1 MTNDETRM
9 TKEARMPNARVLR
22 HWGFVILSSFVL
34 PHSSFCDD
42 VIARIGDIELHAAD
56 IENPGTLDVA
66 SLRKLAEAML
76 VQRLVLKEALE
87 KKWDQQPETQKLIQ
101 NTREAAIADSYLKK
115 LSQPP
120 DSFPSETE
128 LKAAYEAAKPSLQQ
142 PKSFHLAQIFVSED
156 RLEAVK
162 ARLKADPTS
171 FAQIAREMSEHQSSA
186 KRDGEIGWLTE
197 AQIQPEI
204 LARLPKLAL
213 NVISEPLKLGDG
225 WHILKVLDVRE
236 AHTPFLEQ
244 VREPLTRRLRAEKAR
259 SNMQAYMTELLHNH
273 PVDLDGVALSKLAR
287 P

>member
-1 MTNDETRM
+1 
-9 TKEARMPNARVLR
+9 MPNARVLR

-259 SNMQAYMTELLHNH
+259 TNMQAYMTEMLHKH
-273 PVDLDGVALSKLAR
+273 PVALDGVALSKLAR

>member
-1 MTNDETRM
+1 MTNDESRM
-9 TKEARMPNARVLR
+9 TNEARMPNAKGLR
-22 HWGFVILSSFVL
+22 HWGFVIVASFVL

-42 VIARIGDIELHAAD
+42 VIARIGEIELHASE
-56 IENPGTLDVA
+56 IENPGTLDAA

-76 VQRLVLKEALE
+76 LQRLVLKEALA
-87 KKWDQQPETQKLIQ
+87 KKWDKEPGTQKLIQ

-120 DSFPSETE
+120 ASFPSENE
-128 LKAAYEAAKPSLQQ
+128 LKAAYEAAKPSLTQS
-142 PKSFHLAQIFVSED
+142 KSFHLAQIFVSED

-162 ARLKADPTS
+162 ARLKADPAS

-186 KRDGEIGWLTE
+186 KRDGDIGWLTE

-244 VREPLTRRLRAEKAR
+244 VREPLTLRLRAEKAR
-259 SNMQAYMTELLHNH
+259 ANMQAYVTEMLRNH
-273 PVDLDGVALSKLAR
+273 PVALDGVALSKLAR

>member
-1 MTNDETRM
+1 MTKETRM
-9 TKEARMPNARVLR
+9 PSARVLR

-42 VIARIGDIELHAAD
+42 VIARIGEIELHATD
-56 IENPGTLDVA
+56 IENPGTLDAA
-66 SLRKLAEAML
+66 SLRKLAEAIL

-101 NTREAAIADSYLKK
+101 NTREAAIADSYLKN
-115 LSQPP
+115 LCQPP
-120 DSFPSETE
+120 DSFPSEPE

-142 PKSFHLAQIFVSED
+142 PRSFHLAQIFISED
-156 RLEAVK
+156 RLETVK

-186 KRDGEIGWLTE
+186 KRDGDIGWLTE

-244 VREPLTRRLRAEKAR
+244 VRELLTQRLRAEKAR
-259 SNMQAYMTELLHNH
+259 SNMQAYMTEMLQKH
-273 PVDLDGVALSKLAR
+273 PVALDGVALSKLAR

>member
-1 MTNDETRM
+1 MNADCRM
-9 TKEARMPNARVLR
+9 MHGIRVLL
-22 HWGFVILSSFVL
+22 FSAFLI
-34 PHSSFCDD
+34 PHSSFAEGD

-87 KKWDQQPETQKLIQ
+87 KKWEQQPETQKLIQ
-101 NTREAAIADSYLKK
+101 NTREATIADSYLKK
-115 LSQPP
+115 LCQPP

-142 PKSFHLAQIFVSED
+142 PRSFHLAQIFISED

-162 ARLKADPTS
+162 ARLKTDPAS

-186 KRDGEIGWLTE
+186 KRDGDIGWLTE

-259 SNMQAYMTELLHNH
+259 SNMQAYMTEMLHKH
-273 PVDLDGVALSKLAR
+273 PVALDGVALSKLAR

>member
-1 MTNDETRM
+1 M
-9 TKEARMPNARVLR
+9 TKARMLR
-22 HWGFVILSSFVL
+22 HGCFVILSGFGFSQSAF
-34 PHSSFCDD
+34 SEGD

-56 IENPGTLDVA
+56 IENPGTLDA
-66 SLRKLAEAML
+66 ATLRKLAEAML
-76 VQRLVLKEALE
+76 LQRLVLKEALE
-87 KKWDQQPETQKLIQ
+87 KKWDKEPGTQKLLQ
-101 NTREAAIADSYLKK
+101 STREATIADSYLKK
-115 LSQPP
+115 LSEPP
-120 DSFPSETE
+120 AAFPSENE
-128 LKAAYEAAKPSLQQ
+128 LKAAYEAAKPSLMQ
-142 PKSFHLAQIFVSED
+142 PRSFHLAQIFISDD
-156 RLEAVK
+156 RLETVK

-171 FAQIAREMSEHQSSA
+171 FAQIAREMSEHQASA

-204 LARLPKLAL
+204 LSRLPKLAL

-259 SNMQAYMTELLHNH
+259 TNMQAYMTELLHKH
-273 PVDLDGVALSKLAR
+273 PVALDGVALSKLAR